1 MNIYKSPGVH
11 KIEFDIPKWLFR
23 MNRIESVFKLREACI
38 KLDYTIE
45 PKSAVNTINHNIY
58 ILPTGSIVTGS
69 TNISIGSNSIAGGY
83 TNTAIGFNSMYSNC
97 TGTNNIAYGYS
108 ALHSKKYKRINKVK
122 NIWKET

>member
-1 MNIYKSPGVH
+1 MVGYKSAGIHTLDLDV
-11 KIEFDIPKWLFR
+11 PKWLLR
-23 MNRIESVFKLREACI
+23 MNRIESVFKLHDACI

-45 PKSAVNTINHNIY
+45 PKSAVNTITHNIS

-69 TNISIGSNSIAGGY
+69 NNIAIGSNSIAGGSS
-83 TNTAIGFNSMYSNC
+83 NIAVGFNSMYANC
-97 TGTNNIAYGYS
+97 TGYNNTAYGYS